1 MKKLLPIILLLIGAG
16 GGVGAGLFLRP
27 PPPEPEMASACAE
40 GDEHCTPPAAE
51 GHGAEAADAGHGE
64 APPEAHAAAEPAGHG
79 EAPAEA
85 SAGGHGEEAAGT
97 GSGPEYVALQ
107 RQMIVPI
114 VSNDQVISLVV
125 MSLSI
130 EVEAGFSNDV
140 YDREPKLRD
149 AFLQVL
155 FRHANTGGFSGDFTS
170 GEKMADLRRALNSAA
185 AQVLGPVAIQVLVT
199 DILRQAT

>member
-1 MKKLLPIILLLIGAG
+1 MKKLLPIILLLIGGG
-16 GGVGAGLFLRP
+16 GGVAAGLFLRP
-27 PPPEPEMASACAE
+27 APLEPEMTAQTHCAE
-40 GDEHCTPPAAE
+40 GDAECEAQAAE
-51 GHGAEAADAGHGE
+51 GHGDTQEAASSDHSPEMASEGHAPEVASEGHGGE
-64 APPEAHAAAEPAGHG
+64 APPEE
-79 EAPAEA
+79 
-85 SAGGHGEEAAGT
+85 GGG
-97 GSGPEYVALQ
+97 GPEYVALQ

-114 VSNDQVISLVV
+114 VSDDQVISLVV
-125 MSLSI
+125 LSLSV

-170 GEKMADLRRALNSAA
+170 GEKMADLRKALNSAA
-185 AQVLGPVAIQVLVT
+185 AQVLGPVAIQVIVT

>member
-1 MKKLLPIILLLIGAG
+1 MGAG
-16 GGVGAGLFLRP
+16 YFLRP
-27 PPPEPEMASACAE
+27 PPAEPEMMAEVHCAE
-40 GDEHCTPPAAE
+40 DDAECEAQASE
-51 GHGAEAADAGHGE
+51 GHGDSDEMADAGHGE
-64 APPEAHAAAEPAGHG
+64 EVADED
-79 EAPAEA
+79 
-85 SAGGHGEEAAGT
+85 HGEEAAPES
-97 GSGPEYVALQ
+97 GSGPEYVSLQ

-114 VSNDQVISLVV
+114 VSDDQVISLVV

-130 EVEAGFSNDV
+130 EVEAGFGLDV

-170 GEKMADLRRALNSAA
+170 GEKMADLRRALNAAA
-185 AQVLGPVAIQVLVT
+185 AQVLGPIAIQVLVT

>member
-1 MKKLLPIILLLIGAG
+1 MKKLLPIILLLMGGG
-16 GGVGAGLFLRP
+16 GGVAAGYFLRP
-27 PPPEPEMASACAE
+27 PPAEPEMEMVGACE
-40 GDEHCTPPAAE
+40 G
-51 GHGAEAADAGHGE
+51 EACLEETMAE
-64 APPEAHAAAEPAGHG
+64 APPKEA
-79 EAPAEA
+79 APE
-85 SAGGHGEEAAGT
+85 GEESVPES
-97 GSGPEYVALQ
+97 GSGSEYVALQ

-114 VSNDQVISLVV
+114 VSDDQVISLVV
-125 MSLSI
+125 LSLSI
-130 EVEAGFSNDV
+130 EVEAGYTIDV
-140 YDREPKLRD
+140 YNREPKLRD

>member
-1 MKKLLPIILLLIGAG
+1 MKKLLPILLLIMGGG
-16 GGVGAGLFLRP
+16 GGVAAGFFLRP
-27 PPPEPEMASACAE
+27 PPPEPEMMTETHCAE
-40 GDEHCTPPAAE
+40 GSADCEAPAAE
-51 GHGAEAADAGHGE
+51 AHDGSEDMADAGH
-64 APPEAHAAAEPAGHG
+64 APEAADE
-79 EAPAEA
+79 
-85 SAGGHGEEAAGT
+85 GHGEETAPE
-97 GSGPEYVALQ
+97 SGATSEFVSLQ

-114 VSNDQVISLVV
+114 VSDDQVISLVV

-130 EVEAGFSNDV
+130 EVEAGFGLGV
-140 YDREPKLRD
+140 YDLEPKLRD

-185 AQVLGPVAIQVLVT
+185 AQVLGPIAIQVLVT

>member
-1 MKKLLPIILLLIGAG
+1 MKKLLPIILLLMGGG
-16 GGVGAGLFLRP
+16 GGVAAGYFLRP
-27 PPPEPEMASACAE
+27 APAEPDMEIAAACEGEDCPEETVA
-40 GDEHCTPPAAE
+40 
-51 GHGAEAADAGHGE
+51 E
-64 APPEAHAAAEPAGHG
+64 APPDGEAAASEG
-79 EAPAEA
+79 EAAAPE
-85 SAGGHGEEAAGT
+85 GEEGAPESGT
-97 GSGPEYVALQ
+97 GPEYVALQ

-114 VSNDQVISLVV
+114 VSEDQVISLVV

>member
-1 MKKLLPIILLLIGAG
+1 MKKLLPIILLLLGGG
-16 GGVGAGLFLRP
+16 GGVAAGYFLRP
-27 PPPEPEMASACAE
+27 PPAEPEVVAETSCAE
-40 GDEHCTPPAAE
+40 GGADCEAPVAE
-51 GHGAEAADAGHGE
+51 GDAVPAMEGDAPALANEGGGAEAG
-64 APPEAHAAAEPAGHG
+64 
-79 EAPAEA
+79 PAE
-85 SAGGHGEEAAGT
+85 SGG
-97 GSGPEYVALQ
+97 GPEYVALQ

-114 VSNDQVISLVV
+114 VSDDQVISLVV

-140 YDREPKLRD
+140 YDRAPKLRD

>member
-1 MKKLLPIILLLIGAG
+1 MKKLLPIILLLIGGG
-16 GGVGAGLFLRP
+16 GGVAAGLFLRP
-27 PPPEPEMASACAE
+27 APPAPEMVAQTPCGE
-40 GDEHCTPPAAE
+40 GDTACEPPATENPGNTQEAASSGHPAE
-51 GHGAEAADAGHGE
+51 APSEGPVPEAASGGHGGE
-64 APPEAHAAAEPAGHG
+64 APPE
-79 EAPAEA
+79 
-85 SAGGHGEEAAGT
+85 GGG
-97 GSGPEYVALQ
+97 GPEYVALQ

-114 VSNDQVISLVV
+114 VSDDQVISLVV
-125 MSLSI
+125 LSLSI

>member
-1 MKKLLPIILLLIGAG
+1 MKKLLPIILLLMGGG
-16 GGVGAGLFLRP
+16 GGVAAGFFLRP
-27 PPPEPEMASACAE
+27 PPPEPEMMAETHCAE
-40 GDEHCTPPAAE
+40 GDMECEASASE
-51 GHGAEAADAGHGE
+51 GLGDGEVMADAGHAPESASEGGGE
-64 APPEAHAAAEPAGHG
+64 EPAAE
-79 EAPAEA
+79 
-85 SAGGHGEEAAGT
+85 SGG
-97 GSGPEYVALQ
+97 GPEYVALQ

-114 VSNDQVISLVV
+114 VSDDQVISLVV
-125 MSLSI
+125 LSLSI
-130 EVEAGFSNDV
+130 EVEAGFTNDV

>member
-27 PPPEPEMASACAE
+27 PPAEPEMVSACGE
-40 GDEHCTPPAAE
+40 
-51 GHGAEAADAGHGE
+51 GE
-64 APPEAHAAAEPAGHG
+64 AECPPSEAGGEMSGGEALPEEQAMAEPA
-79 EAPAEA
+79 EAG
-85 SAGGHGEEAAGT
+85 SEEAAPS

-114 VSNDQVISLVV
+114 VSDDQVISLVV

-130 EVEAGFSNDV
+130 EVEAGFTNDV

>member
-1 MKKLLPIILLLIGAG
+1 MKKLLPILLLLLGGG
-16 GGVGAGLFLRP
+16 GGVAAGYFLRP
-27 PPPEPEMASACAE
+27 PPAEPEAEVVAACE
-40 GDEHCTPPAAE
+40 GETCPEVPPA
-51 GHGAEAADAGHGE
+51 E
-64 APPEAHAAAEPAGHG
+64 APPEGEAAAPEG
-79 EAPAEA
+79 EA
-85 SAGGHGEEAAGT
+85 AAPESGT
-97 GSGPEYVALQ
+97 GPEYVALQ

-114 VSNDQVISLVV
+114 VSDDQVISLVV
-125 MSLSI
+125 LSLSI

>member
-1 MKKLLPIILLLIGAG
+1 MGGG
-16 GGVGAGLFLRP
+16 GGVAAGFFLRP
-27 PPPEPEMASACAE
+27 PPPEPEMMAECAE
-40 GDEHCTPPAAE
+40 GDEHC
-51 GHGAEAADAGHGE
+51 
-64 APPEAHAAAEPAGHG
+64 APVEE
-79 EAPAEA
+79 
-85 SAGGHGEEAAGT
+85 GGHGEEMASEDDGHGEADSDAEDDHGADAEGT
-97 GSGPEYVALQ
+97 GNEPEYVALQ

-114 VSNDQVISLVV
+114 VSDDQVISLVV
-125 MSLSI
+125 LSLSI
-130 EVEAGFSNDV
+130 EVEAGYTMDV

-185 AQVLGPVAIQVLVT
+185 AQVLGPIAIQVLVT

>member
-16 GGVGAGLFLRP
+16 GGIGAGFFLRP
-27 PPPEPEMASACAE
+27 PPPEPEMAVAACGE
-40 GDEHCTPPAAE
+40 GEKACTA
-51 GHGAEAADAGHGE
+51 GATDGEVGHGE
-64 APPEAHAAAEPAGHG
+64 APPETQATAE
-79 EAPAEA
+79 
-85 SAGGHGEEAAGT
+85 SGGHEAAPVEAGSEEAVAGA
-97 GSGPEYVALQ
+97 GGPEYVALQ

-114 VSNDQVISLVV
+114 VSDDQVISLVV

-130 EVEAGFSNDV
+130 EVEAGFGNDV
-140 YDREPKLRD
+140 YNREPKLRD

>member
-1 MKKLLPIILLLIGAG
+1 MKKLLPIILLLMGGG
-16 GGVGAGLFLRP
+16 GGVAAGYFLRP
-27 PPPEPEMASACAE
+27 PPAEPEMEMVAACE
-40 GDEHCTPPAAE
+40 G
-51 GHGAEAADAGHGE
+51 EACPEETMAE
-64 APPEAHAAAEPAGHG
+64 APPE
-79 EAPAEA
+79 
-85 SAGGHGEEAAGT
+85 GEEAAPEGEESAPESGT
-97 GSGPEYVALQ
+97 GPEYVALQ

-114 VSNDQVISLVV
+114 VSDDQVISLVV
-125 MSLSI
+125 LSLSI
-130 EVEAGFSNDV
+130 EIEAGFTNDV

>member
-1 MKKLLPIILLLIGAG
+1 MKKLLPIILLLLGGG
-16 GGVGAGLFLRP
+16 GGVAAGYFLRP
-27 PPPEPEMASACAE
+27 PPAEPEMEVACEGEACAE
-40 GDEHCTPPAAE
+40 
-51 GHGAEAADAGHGE
+51 EAMAE
-64 APPEAHAAAEPAGHG
+64 APPEGEATAAEG
-79 EAPAEA
+79 E
-85 SAGGHGEEAAGT
+85 GGGEEAG

-114 VSNDQVISLVV
+114 VSDDKVISLVV
-125 MSLSI
+125 LSLSI

-155 FRHANTGGFSGDFTS
+155 FRHANTGGFNGDFTS

>member
-1 MKKLLPIILLLIGAG
+1 MKKLLPILLLLMGGG
-16 GGVGAGLFLRP
+16 GGVAAGYFLRP
-27 PPPEPEMASACAE
+27 PPPEPEMMAETSCAE
-40 GDEHCTPPAAE
+40 GEADCEPQANEGAAPEVASE
-51 GHGAEAADAGHGE
+51 GG
-64 APPEAHAAAEPAGHG
+64 
-79 EAPAEA
+79 
-85 SAGGHGEEAAGT
+85 GEEAGPAESG
-97 GSGPEYVALQ
+97 GGPEYVALQ

-114 VSNDQVISLVV
+114 VSDDRVISLVV
-125 MSLSI
+125 LSLSI
-130 EVEAGFSNDV
+130 EVEAGFTNDV

-155 FRHANTGGFSGDFTS
+155 FRHANTGGFNGDFTS

>member
-27 PPPEPEMASACAE
+27 PPAEPEMAAACGEGEAE
-40 GDEHCTPPAAE
+40 CAPTEAGGDMSD
-51 GHGAEAADAGHGE
+51 GEAA
-64 APPEAHAAAEPAGHG
+64 PEEQAMAEPA
-79 EAPAEA
+79 EA
-85 SAGGHGEEAAGT
+85 GNEEAAPSG
-97 GSGPEYVALQ
+97 GGPEYVALQ

-114 VSNDQVISLVV
+114 VSDDQVISLVV

>member
-27 PPPEPEMASACAE
+27 APAEPETHAACAE
-40 GDEHCTPPAAE
+40 GEEGCTPAAQE
-51 GHGAEAADAGHGE
+51 GHTAASPAESA
-64 APPEAHAAAEPAGHG
+64 HG
-79 EAPAEA
+79 EAPAETPTA
-85 SAGGHGEEAAGT
+85 AHGAAEPTGHGEENAGI
-97 GSGPEYVALQ
+97 GGPEYVALQ

-114 VSNDQVISLVV
+114 VSDDQVISLVV
-125 MSLSI
+125 LSLSL
-130 EVEAGFSNDV
+130 EVEAGFGTEV

-155 FRHANTGGFSGDFTS
+155 FRHANTGGFNGDFTS

-185 AQVLGPVAIQVLVT
+185 AQVLGPAVIQVLVT
-199 DILRQAT
+199 DILRKAT

>member
-1 MKKLLPIILLLIGAG
+1 M
-16 GGVGAGLFLRP
+16 
-27 PPPEPEMASACAE
+27 MAETHCAE
-40 GDEHCTPPAAE
+40 GEADCEPQAAE
-51 GHGAEAADAGHGE
+51 AHGEETADASRAPEGDAADL
-64 APPEAHAAAEPAGHG
+64 
-79 EAPAEA
+79 
-85 SAGGHGEEAAGT
+85 GEEAAAPESGT
-97 GSGPEYVALQ
+97 GPEYVALQ

-114 VSNDQVISLVV
+114 VSDDQVISLVV
-125 MSLSI
+125 LSLSI
-130 EVEAGFSNDV
+130 EVEAGFTNDV

>member
-27 PPPEPEMASACAE
+27 DPVASHADCAE
-40 GDEHCTPPAAE
+40 GDTACTADMQAHDAVAATPDP
-51 GHGAEAADAGHGE
+51 HGDTTAEAPADQPPTDHGEVSTEAAAGHGE
-64 APPEAHAAAEPAGHG
+64 TAAD
-79 EAPAEA
+79 
-85 SAGGHGEEAAGT
+85 GT
-97 GSGPEYVALQ
+97 GGPEYVALR

-114 VSNDQVISLVV
+114 VSDDKVISLVV
-125 MSLSI
+125 LSLSI
-130 EVEAGFSNDV
+130 EVEAGYTNEV

-155 FRHANTGGFSGDFTS
+155 FRHANTGGFNGDFTS

-185 AQVLGPVAIQVLVT
+185 AQVLGPAALQVLVT
-199 DILRQAT
+199 DINRQAT

>member
-27 PPPEPEMASACAE
+27 APAAPETETACAE
-40 GDEHCTPPAAE
+40 GEDGCATDAADGEVVADASHGETPPE
-51 GHGAEAADAGHGE
+51 
-64 APPEAHAAAEPAGHG
+64 PPT
-79 EAPAEA
+79 
-85 SAGGHGEEAAGT
+85 EEAAPQPEDLTAAG
-97 GSGPEYVALQ
+97 GPEYVALE

-114 VSNDQVISLVV
+114 VNAEQVISLVV
-125 MSLSI
+125 LSLSI
-130 EVEAGFSNDV
+130 EVEGGFV
-140 YDREPKLRD
+140 EQARAREPKLRD

-170 GEKMADLRRALNSAA
+170 GEKMADLRRALNRAA
-185 AQVLGPVAIQVLVT
+185 GQVLGPVAIQVLVT

>member
-1 MKKLLPIILLLIGAG
+1 MKKLLPILLLLLGAG

-27 PPPEPEMASACAE
+27 PPPEPAMMADCAE
-40 GDEHCTPPAAE
+40 GDEHCEVVERDDHGDEMAAE
-51 GHGAEAADAGHGE
+51 DDGHSEAASMTDDDS
-64 APPEAHAAAEPAGHG
+64 HAEDTAE
-79 EAPAEA
+79 
-85 SAGGHGEEAAGT
+85 GT
-97 GSGPEYVALQ
+97 GNEPEYVALQ

-114 VSNDQVISLVV
+114 VSDDKVISLVV
-125 MSLSI
+125 LSLSI
-130 EVEAGFSNDV
+130 EVKGGFGIAV

-155 FRHANTGGFSGDFTS
+155 FRHANTGGFNGDFTS

>member
-1 MKKLLPIILLLIGAG
+1 MKKLFPIILLLMGGG
-16 GGVGAGLFLRP
+16 GGVAAGYFLRP
-27 PPPEPEMASACAE
+27 APAEPEMMAECAE
-40 GDEHCTPPAAE
+40 EDEHCTPAEMGEHDEDMAAAE
-51 GHGAEAADAGHGE
+51 GDHGSGEVESHEDSEAE
-64 APPEAHAAAEPAGHG
+64 
-79 EAPAEA
+79 
-85 SAGGHGEEAAGT
+85 GT
-97 GSGPEYVALQ
+97 GNEPEYVALQ

-114 VSNDQVISLVV
+114 VSDDKVISLVV

-130 EVEAGFSNDV
+130 EVEAGFGIDV

-155 FRHANTGGFSGDFTS
+155 FRHANTGGFNGDFTS

>member
-27 PPPEPEMASACAE
+27 VPSAPEMAAACAE
-40 GDEHCTPPAAE
+40 GDEHCPPPAAE
-51 GHGAEAADAGHGE
+51 HGEEVASEGHGE
-64 APPEAHAAAEPAGHG
+64 APPASHDAPSGHG
-79 EAPAEA
+79 AAPAEA
-85 SAGGHGEEAAGT
+85 SGGEHGEEPAGA
-97 GSGPEYVALQ
+97 GGPEYVALQ

-114 VSNDQVISLVV
+114 VSDDQVISLVV

-185 AQVLGPVAIQVLVT
+185 VQVLGPAAIQVLVT

>member
-1 MKKLLPIILLLIGAG
+1 MKKLLPILLLLLGGG
-16 GGVGAGLFLRP
+16 GGVAAGLFLRP
-27 PPPEPEMASACAE
+27 APTEPEAMVECAD
-40 GDEHCTPPAAE
+40 GDEHCTTAEDNVHADEMEQAAGDHADDGSLIE
-51 GHGAEAADAGHGE
+51 DGSHDTDVAEANGNE
-64 APPEAHAAAEPAGHG
+64 A
-79 EAPAEA
+79 
-85 SAGGHGEEAAGT
+85 
-97 GSGPEYVALQ
+97 EYVALQ

-114 VSNDQVISLVV
+114 VSDDKVISLVV

-130 EVEAGFSNDV
+130 EVEAGFGVDV

-155 FRHANTGGFSGDFTS
+155 FRHANTGGFNGDFTS